1 MERNRTTVRK
11 NSRFSI
17 AFLPRFWYNVHNYVV
32 EERLMRILGIDP
44 GVAIVGFGLIES
56 DRGQQRM
63 LQYGAITTQAGLP
76 LATRL
81 VQIGNDLEQLI
92 EQFKPDEIA
101 IEELFFSKN
110 ITTGIAVA
118 HGRGVILY
126 TAEKMQ
132 VPIYEYTPM
141 QVKQAVVGYGLA
153 EKKQVMDMTRRL
165 LKLKSIPRP
174 DDAADALAIAICHA
188 RSATSLLRNK
198 DPNVKET
205 V

>member
-1 MERNRTTVRK
+1 
-11 NSRFSI
+11 
-17 AFLPRFWYNVHNYVV
+17 
-32 EERLMRILGIDP
+32 MRILGIDP

-56 DRGQQRM
+56 DRGSMKM
-63 LQYGAITTQAGLP
+63 LQYGAVTTPAGLP

-81 VQIGNDLEQLI
+81 VQIEDDIRALIDQLR
-92 EQFKPDEIA
+92 PDEIA

-118 HGRGVILY
+118 HARGVVLC
-126 TAEKMQ
+126 TAERQ
-132 VPIYEYTPM
+132 GVPIFEYTPM

-165 LKLKSIPRP
+165 LKLKGVPKP

-188 RSATSLLRNK
+188 RSATSLLRRK